1 MFRGQQIR
9 VLLLNDMER
18 LERTLFRLEQGRS
31 SSQKLCIANANILI
45 DQLSSSV
52 VLSLLY
58 SFIDFFVSFKI
69 FNAVVDAYIIRSLVF
84 VLLYYC
90 LQLKT
95 LEPKELW
102 IDLCFTR
109 GA

>member
-45 DQLSSSV
+45 DIIISCAIIM
-52 VLSLLY
+52 
-58 SFIDFFVSFKI
+58 FILFFYRFFVSFI
-69 FNAVVDAYIIRSLVF
+69 ILNAVVDAYIILSILF
-84 VLLYYC
+84 VLLYYF

-102 IDLCFTR
+102 IDLCITR